1 MGEMKP
7 KAQRESRFLAPRR
20 KLGLAVSIMIL
31 FAGCAHAETS
41 QENPDVETD
50 QMTLAQISHQK
61 RHHGKDRFINPF
73 APAAKKGFSDF
84 LKWKL
89 FSENHFKD
97 QYANEPV
104 TPVKIDWKPVLA
116 HDGLSVTFIN
126 HASVLIRDA
135 GVSILVDPV
144 FFGLFPTFTNFTPL
158 DFDIDTM
165 PKPDHVLITHGH
177 YDHLDKDSLSVF
189 DPETHVITPLGYD
202 SIFSSIHMKNRTPLD
217 WFEAFDDGDRQI
229 ILLPCNHWTMR
240 NPLTGP
246 NKNLWGSYLIHTKTG
261 PTIFISGDT
270 AYFKG
275 FKEIGNRYDIDLAI
289 LNVGAYE
296 PRWFMKQSHMNPAE
310 AVQALKDLN
319 AKKML
324 IVHWGTFR
332 LGDEP
337 VHVPPDDVRRELQKE
352 NMTDRLLD
360 VKHGD
365 TLYFES
371 FEKSPLLERGL
382 WT

>member
-1 MGEMKP
+1 M
-7 KAQRESRFLAPRR
+7 RR
-20 KLGLAVSIMIL
+20 GLGLTLSIMIL
-31 FAGCAHAETS
+31 FVGCSHAQSLPES
-41 QENPDVETD
+41 PDAEKN
-50 QMTLAQISHQK
+50 QMTLEQISQQK

-73 APAAKKGFSDF
+73 APARKNGFFEF

-89 FSENHFKD
+89 FSENHFKE
-97 QYANEPV
+97 QYADEPV
-104 TPVKIDWKPVLA
+104 NPVKIDWKPIMA
-116 HDGLSVTFIN
+116 YEGLSVTFIN

-144 FFGLFPTFTNFTPL
+144 FFGIFPTFTNFTPL
-158 DFDIDTM
+158 EFDIDTM
-165 PKPDHVLITHGH
+165 PKPDHILVTHGH

-189 DPETHVITPLGYD
+189 PPDTHVITPLGYD
-202 SIFSSIHMKNRTPLD
+202 SVFSSMGMKNRTQLD
-217 WFEAFDDGDRQI
+217 WFEALDDGERQF

-246 NKNLWGSYLIHTKTG
+246 NQNLWGSYLIRTKSG

-275 FKEIGNRYDIDLAI
+275 FKEIGERYDIDLAI
-289 LNVGAYE
+289 LSVGAYE

-310 AVQALKDLN
+310 TVQALKDLK
-319 AKKML
+319 AKSMF

-337 VHVPPDDVRRELQKE
+337 VHMPPEDVRRELQK
-352 NMTDRLLD
+352 TDMVDRFLNI
-360 VKHGD
+360 KHGD

-371 FEKSPLLERGL
+371 RGKSPFP
-382 WT
+382 

>member
-1 MGEMKP
+1 MIAAARRGMD
-7 KAQRESRFLAPRR
+7 LA
-20 KLGLAVSIMIL
+20 IL
-31 FAGCAHAETS
+31 SVIPLTGCAHAQTP
-41 QENPDVETD
+41 QEDSAATNNN
-50 QMTLAQISHQK
+50 MTLEQIARQK

-73 APAAKKGFSDF
+73 TPSGKKGFSDF

-89 FSENHFKD
+89 FSENHFKE
-97 QYANEPV
+97 QYADEPLN
-104 TPVKIDWKPVLA
+104 PVKIDWAPIVND
-116 HDGLSVTFIN
+116 DGLSVTFIN

-144 FFGLFPTFTNFTPL
+144 FFGLFPIFKNFTPIE
-158 DFDIDTM
+158 FEIDTM

-189 DPETHVITPLGYD
+189 EPNTHVMTPLGYD
-202 SIFSSIHMKNRTPLD
+202 SVFSSIGMKNRTKLD
-217 WFEAFDDGDRQI
+217 WFDVFNDGERQI

-240 NPLTGP
+240 NPIVGP
-246 NKNLWGSYLIHTKTG
+246 NRNLWGSYLIKTASG

-275 FKEIGNRYDIDLAI
+275 FKEIGERYHIDLAI
-289 LNVGAYE
+289 LSVGAYE

-310 AVQALKDLN
+310 TVQAVKDLH
-319 AKKML
+319 AEKMF

-337 VHVPPDDVRRELQKE
+337 VHVPPVDVRRELQKA
-352 NMTDRLLD
+352 NMSERLLPIN
-360 VKHGD
+360 HGD
-365 TLYFES
+365 TLYF
-371 FEKSPLLERGL
+371 
-382 WT
+382 

>member
-1 MGEMKP
+1 MRRG
-7 KAQRESRFLAPRR
+7 FDLAI
-20 KLGLAVSIMIL
+20 LSMIL
-31 FAGCAHAETS
+31 LAGCS
-41 QENPDVETD
+41 QAQTPEDRASTKSN
-50 QMTLAQISHQK
+50 QMDLATIVQQK
-61 RHHGKDRFINPF
+61 RHHGQDRFINPF
-73 APAAKKGFSDF
+73 ASAGKKGFSDF

-89 FSENHFKD
+89 FSENHFKE
-97 QYANEPV
+97 QYADEPV
-104 TPVKIDWKPVLA
+104 IPVRIDWKPILA
-116 HDGLSVTFIN
+116 HDGLSITYIN

-158 DFDIDTM
+158 EFDIDTM

-189 DPETHVITPLGYD
+189 APETHVITPLGYD
-202 SIFSSIHMKNRTPLD
+202 SVFSDINMKNRTQLD

-246 NKNLWGSYLIHTKTG
+246 NKNLWGSYLIRTKTG
-261 PTIFISGDT
+261 PTLFLSGDT

-275 FKEIGNRYDIDLAI
+275 FKEIGEGYDIDLAI
-289 LNVGAYE
+289 LSVGAYE

-310 AVQALKDLN
+310 AVQAAKDLK
-319 AKKML
+319 AKKIL

-337 VHVPPDDVRRELQKE
+337 VHVPPEDVRRELQKV
-352 NMTDRLLD
+352 NMADRLLNI
-360 VKHGD
+360 KHGD

-371 FEKSPLLERGL
+371 CEEYPLLGEVYGSEP
-382 WT
+382 